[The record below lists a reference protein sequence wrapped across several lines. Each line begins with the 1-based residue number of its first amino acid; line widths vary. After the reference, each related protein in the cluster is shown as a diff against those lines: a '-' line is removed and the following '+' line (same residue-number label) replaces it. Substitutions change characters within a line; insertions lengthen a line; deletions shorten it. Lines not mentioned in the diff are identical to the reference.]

1 MLKDQMFEPSV
12 TLPRVRRCNAVT
24 TEADGGYRKTRCAVK
39 TVLGMRQ
46 PKAKAF
52 EKRVREI
59 VTDNTCTSLG
69 VEMLVHR
76 GCGLNDRP
84 LMQILVARSDFLE
97 VLKHRVDHFK
107 GLVDLL
113 SHLGASQDNLAA
125 DEDQKHNF
133 RLDHSVDETREQ
145 LRLVRAEVVMA

>member
-24 TEADGGYRKTRCAVK
+24 TEADGGYRKTRCGVEP
-39 TVLGMRQ
+39 VQGMRQ

-52 EKRVREI
+52 EKRVREV

-76 GCGLNDRP
+76 SGGLNDRP
-84 LMQILVARSDFLE
+84 LMQILVERSDFLE
-97 VLKHRVDHFK
+97 VF
-107 GLVDLL
+107 
-113 SHLGASQDNLAA
+113 
-125 DEDQKHNF
+125 
-133 RLDHSVDETREQ
+133 
-145 LRLVRAEVVMA
+145 EVVSTRAS